1 MAYSNWGAFI
11 WMKGYN
17 VTKLYADTSYAFVNE
32 VWMPDDG
39 TDQEIRVGGHAVIPL
54 KDKYLLECYK
64 DNVFLHMGAKHKI
77 RISEDEV
84 DRYEFDD
91 YCIKTWHLD
100 ETKNIR
106 VTIISDARTENELF
120 YIISGMN
127 LGKGFE
133 GTHLSKYILKHMKYD
148 KDFKKY
154 LWNETEG
161 IFEYAIEKMKRKDE
175 RKSTRYWMLRHK
187 SDIIYYIKKLYYL
200 K

>member
-11 WMKGYN
+11 WRKGCN
-17 VTKLYADTSYAFVNE
+17 VTKLYADTSYAFVNG

-64 DNVFLHMGAKHKI
+64 DNVILHAGVQKI
-77 RISEDEV
+77 QISD
-84 DRYEFDD
+84 YFYTFDD
-91 YCIKTWHLD
+91 YCIRTWHLD
-100 ETKNIR
+100 ETENIR
-106 VTIISDARTENELF
+106 VTTISDACTEDDLF
-120 YIISGMN
+120 YIISGMS
-127 LGKGFE
+127 LGRGFE
-133 GTHLSKYILKHMKYD
+133 GTHLSKYILKHIKYD
-148 KDFKKY
+148 KNFKKY
-154 LWNETEG
+154 LWNETDG
-161 IFEYAIEKMKRKDE
+161 ILEYAIEKMKRKDE